1 MSLEAATHMF
11 SYRIDDETELRLI
24 EPRHAE
30 QLNALVEQ
38 NHAHIKEWSAW
49 LKDDR
54 TIENTHD
61 FIKRNLAQLAD
72 NKGFN
77 VAIWYRGEMAGQI
90 GYNYLNWVDRKT
102 EIGYWLGAQFQG
114 KGLMTKSC
122 RALVRHAFEELKLN
136 RVEMHCA
143 VENRR
148 SRRIPERLG
157 FREEGTLQQAEWMHD
172 HFNDLVVYAMLADE
186 WRAAHESE
194 ETASSGEGLM
204 T

>member
-1 MSLEAATHMF
+1 VSRGAATGMF
-11 SYRIDDETELRLI
+11 SYRIDEDAELRLI
-24 EPRHAE
+24 EPRHAG
-30 QLNALVEQ
+30 QLDALIEQ
-38 NHAHIKEWSAW
+38 NRAHIKEWSAW

-54 TIENTHD
+54 TIENARA
-61 FIKRNLAQLAD
+61 FITRNLMQFAE

-90 GYNYLNWVDRKT
+90 GYNYLDWVNRRA

-136 RVEMHCA
+136 RVEMQCA

-157 FREEGTLQQAEWMHD
+157 FRQEGTLLQAEWMHD
-172 HFNDLVVYAMLADE
+172 HFNDLVVYALLAGE
-186 WRAAHESE
+186 WRALHGPKEAA
-194 ETASSGEGLM
+194 T
-204 T
+204 